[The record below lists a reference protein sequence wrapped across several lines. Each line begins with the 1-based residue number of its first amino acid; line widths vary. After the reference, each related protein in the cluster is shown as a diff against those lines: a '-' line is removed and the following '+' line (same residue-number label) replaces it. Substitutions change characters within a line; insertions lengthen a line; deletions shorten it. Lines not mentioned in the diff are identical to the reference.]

1 LIKKFNKG
9 KCVLQIFQKLM
20 LLALVL
26 GWAMPDSARADAKPK
41 PNILFVMTDDIGIDQ
56 YAAFGYGGA
65 PDEQAKTPILDTLS
79 KAGLRFANTWSHP
92 SCGPSRASVMLGRYN
107 IRTGMLTAPA
117 PGDLPNSQVS
127 PYEFTI
133 PRILRKAGYV
143 SAVFG
148 KMHLSTYTGDSAN
161 LPFMNET
168 MRKLG
173 FDYFEGYL
181 EGGPSPIDTTAGG
194 IGGTGT
200 YGNGK
205 VYGCGFIPAT
215 QDNADLGADSGA
227 CYQADGG
234 CTVLTTPY
242 VRTPGRSCMEQGGIL
257 VPNAQCG
264 TMPGY
269 LNFSKQNGHY
279 TGNWVLN
286 KLDGTTELQ
295 PPQDPRARGFKLSQ
309 EVTRAANWIKQQ
321 PKGKPWMVSVG
332 MSTMHEPV
340 QPTPTSLVPDGSP
353 ETGGYSCTSSAETRE
368 MATQMAEAAD
378 KELGRLLVEANLATY
393 RSDGSLNYDPQKT
406 NTYVI
411 FTSDNGTWN
420 TSVRTPFDPERS
432 KGTAYQTGVWVP
444 LVVTGPNIVKPGQ
457 RLEYLVN
464 LSDLFSFFG
473 EIAGIDV
480 KRVVPKSHVLDSEK
494 MMAYL
499 THPYAQP
506 IRRLN
511 FALQGNNIRSSNAV
525 SHPCVIP
532 SVGQCT
538 YSLPSESVCR
548 DQGGTWY
555 GDLTSCCQVPEVQA
569 GTYLSSVE
577 SKAIR
582 NARYK
587 LFQQVAEN
595 CSNGEALA
603 TNTTYNE
610 FYEVNQAVPEPKLD
624 RAEVNLI
631 ANGLGSLTLEQ
642 RRNYNFLLMS
652 MNRLEASVIPCPGDV
667 NLDMR
672 VNQKDLQAWESFAS
686 TTPGEATQNGGGK
699 GSWAD
704 FGGPADAT
712 HPDGLTDSY
721 DRAIILANYG
731 KVCR

>member
-1 LIKKFNKG
+1 MRIAETL
-9 KCVLQIFQKLM
+9 
-20 LLALVL
+20 LLAAYGL
-26 GWAMPDSARADAKPK
+26 GLTLLMPLQAEAASK
-41 PNILFVMTDDIGIDQ
+41 PNILFVITDDIGIDQ
-56 YAAFGYGGA
+56 YKAFGYGGE
-65 PDEQAKTPILDTLS
+65 PEEQAQTPTLDALS
-79 KAGLRFANTWSHP
+79 KVGLRFANTWSHP
-92 SCGPSRASVMLGRYN
+92 SCGPTRASVMLGRYS
-107 IRTGMLTAPA
+107 IRTGMLSAPG

-127 PYEFTI
+127 PYEYTI
-133 PRILRKAGYV
+133 PQILRKAGYV

-148 KMHLSTYTGDSAN
+148 KMHLSTYTADSPN

-181 EGGPSPIDTTAGG
+181 EGGPAPIDTTAGG
-194 IGGTGT
+194 IGGTRSN
-200 YGNGK
+200 GNGK

-215 QDNADLGADSGA
+215 QDSVELGADRGA
-227 CYQADGG
+227 CYQADGS
-234 CTVLTTPY
+234 CSELSTPR
-242 VRTPGRSCMEQGGIL
+242 VRTPGRSCMEKGGIL
-257 VPNAQCG
+257 VPNARCG
-264 TMPGY
+264 VMPNY
-269 LNFSKQNGHY
+269 LDFSKQNGHY

-309 EVTRAANWIKQQ
+309 EVTRAANWIRQQ
-321 PKGKPWMVSVG
+321 PTDSPWMVSVG
-332 MSTMHEPV
+332 MSTMHEPI
-340 QPTPTSLVPDGSP
+340 QPTPTSLVPAGSAG
-353 ETGGYSCTSSAETRE
+353 TDGYSCSSSDETRE

-378 KELGRLLVEANLATY
+378 KELGRLLVEANLASY
-393 RSDGSLNYDPQKT
+393 ARDGSLRYDPEKT

-444 LVVTGPNIVKPGQ
+444 LAVTGPHIVQPGR
-457 RLEYLVN
+457 RLQYLVN

-480 KRVVPKSHVLDSEK
+480 RSVVPKSHVLDSEK

-499 THPYAQP
+499 TDPHAKP
-506 IRRLN
+506 IRTVN
-511 FALQGNNIRSSNAV
+511 FTLQGNNVRSSSTV
-525 SHPCVIP
+525 SHPCVVP
-532 SVGQCT
+532 ALGQCT
-538 YSLPSESVCR
+538 YSLPTESVCA

-555 GDLTSCCQVPEVQA
+555 GNYTSCCQVPEVA
-569 GTYLSSVE
+569 DGTYFSSIE

-595 CSNGEALA
+595 CSNGEALENH
-603 TNTTYNE
+603 TLFNE

-624 RAEVNLI
+624 RAELNLI
-631 ANGLGSLTLEQ
+631 ANGLGGLTSQQ
-642 RRNYNFLLMS
+642 RRNYDALLKS
-652 MNRLEASVIPCPGDV
+652 LSQLEASVIPCPGDV

-672 VNQKDLQAWESFAS
+672 VDQKDIEAWRSFA
-686 TTPGEATQNGGGK
+686 TKKPGKATENGGGK

-704 FGGPADAT
+704 FGGPNDAT
-712 HPDGLTDSY
+712 HPDGLTDKH
-721 DRAIILANYG
+721 DRDIILANYG
-731 KVCR
+731 KICDLPLTAASR